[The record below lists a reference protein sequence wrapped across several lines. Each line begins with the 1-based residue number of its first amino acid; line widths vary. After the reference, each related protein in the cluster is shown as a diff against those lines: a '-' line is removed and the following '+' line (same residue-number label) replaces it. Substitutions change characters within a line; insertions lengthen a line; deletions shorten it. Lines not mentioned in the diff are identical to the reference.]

1 MPRLKQDMGESAW
14 GDWERVAPE
23 EREEGSWSN
32 EAVVA
37 FEKTEQGEVSDEG
50 FMQNMSLRNMPPP
63 PTPSPRK
70 TTYRAPNMFNQVFI
84 GHFNASP
91 PGRFIKS
98 DQLGFFLVIGAAG
111 WGRIFTTGLTKWGR
125 TFSEFWR

>member
-1 MPRLKQDMGESAW
+1 
-14 GDWERVAPE
+14 
-23 EREEGSWSN
+23 
-32 EAVVA
+32 
-37 FEKTEQGEVSDEG
+37 
-50 FMQNMSLRNMPPP
+50 MQNMGLRNMPPP
-63 PTPSPRK
+63 TPLPRK

-125 TFSEFWR
+125 AFSEF